1 MAEIWASRKCSVC
14 GKPITPGEKA
24 FLEAEVKTTAD
35 QNYSNYRGGKSLL
48 RVNFFA
54 NSDRSLRH
62 KECPK

>member
-1 MAEIWASRKCSVC
+1 MAEIWVPRKCSVC

-24 FLEAEVKTTAD
+24 VLEAEVKTTAEG
-35 QNYSNYRGGKSLL
+35 YGNYRGGKSLL